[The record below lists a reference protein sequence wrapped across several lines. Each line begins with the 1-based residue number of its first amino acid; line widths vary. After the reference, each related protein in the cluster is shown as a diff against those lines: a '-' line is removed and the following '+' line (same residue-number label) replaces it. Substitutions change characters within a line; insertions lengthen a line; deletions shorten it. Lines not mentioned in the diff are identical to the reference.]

1 MFAPR
6 APAIDVVN
14 SWTLLWC
21 VRRAGGKRGI
31 AGRVGP
37 REKERRVESPT
48 LRARGNRAGGE
59 KMRCK
64 QRWQNGCRAYICAR
78 GMHGKLLAMPSC
90 FAKLLDINFPDFVK
104 IKWMSS
110 SYTKLLELL

>member
-64 QRWQNGCRAYICAR
+64 QRWQNGCAR
-78 GMHGKLLAMPSC
+78 GTYGWQLAID
-90 FAKLLDINFPDFVK
+90 AKLFCQTVGHQF
-104 IKWMSS
+104 S
-110 SYTKLLELL
+110 